1 MDIEKHPLYHYCEK
15 YEIFRGSQRETIACE
30 AIVGL
35 MRYVLPRANNSLVI
49 GTPTPACIMSNK
61 SNAKTIIDDNKRVV
75 IEAKESSDNIYM
87 VIGNAV
93 DVEKAKAK
101 KFLWNNEQSTR
112 NIPITLDRVD
122 SESFHRYVTGLASK
136 SGICRVVLLTSGSW
150 IGDPRTCRKY
160 GMDLNFRSPSINLTK
175 LFPNLHIVAMAR
187 TKRNFGFD
195 IVYVQGGR
203 EERYNINR
211 DTNGIVQLTLKEVK
225 YGK

>member
-1 MDIEKHPLYHYCEK
+1 MYIKKHPLYHYCEK
-15 YEIFRGSQRETIACE
+15 YGLFRGSQSETIACD

-75 IEAKESSDNIYM
+75 IEVKESSDNIYM

-93 DVEKAKAK
+93 DAEKAKAK

-122 SESFHRYVTGLASK
+122 SESFHRYVAGLASK
-136 SGICRVVLLTSGSW
+136 GGICRVILLTSGSW
-150 IGDPRTCRKY
+150 VGNTTTYNKY
-160 GMDLNFRSPSINLTK
+160 GMDLNFRSPSIHLTK
-175 LFPNLHIVAMAR
+175 LFPNLHIIAMTRAGGS
-187 TKRNFGFD
+187 FGFN
-195 IVYVQGGR
+195 IAYIEGGK
-203 EERYNINR
+203 EEIYKMNR
-211 DTNGIVQLTLKEVK
+211 DTGGNVQLTLKEVK
-225 YGK
+225 YG